1 MMTKEKNSSAIGILH
16 RRYIKDKPDRLASL
30 ETERQNARV
39 AKFLYDMRKS
49 EGLSQSELAKR
60 VGTTQSVISRLED
73 EEYEGHSLSM
83 LQKIAEALG
92 HTVSVNFVVKD
103 KAKSDVRHAFHLFLR
118 TMRKAKRLTVEQ
130 LAHKAGIDIEEI
142 VFLENDE
149 SYRPDPLTLHR
160 LSKFYD
166 VPERKLLVLA
176 GAVRDVPEMVREQA
190 SRFAAH
196 SDGIGELSREE
207 KEALDEFMCFLKDSS

>member
-1 MMTKEKNSSAIGILH
+1 MTKIKKSSAVGILH
-16 RRYIKDKPDRLASL
+16 RRYIKDSPERLASL
-30 ETERQNARV
+30 EAERLNIRV
-39 AKFLYDMRKS
+39 AKALYDMRKG
-49 EGLSQSELAKR
+49 EELSQSDLAKR

-73 EEYEGHSLSM
+73 AEYEGHSLSM

-92 HTVSVNFVVKD
+92 HEISVNFVAKD
-103 KAKSDVRHAFHLFLR
+103 KTKSEVRHAFHIFLR
-118 TMRKAKRLTVEQ
+118 MIRKAKKLTVEQ
-130 LAHKAGIDIEEI
+130 LAHKAEIDIEEI

-149 SYRPDPLTLHR
+149 TYRPDPLTLHR

-166 VPERKLLVLA
+166 IPERKLLVLA

-196 SDGIGELSREE
+196 SDGIGDLTREE
-207 KEALDEFMCFLKDSS
+207 KEALDEFMCFLKDNS